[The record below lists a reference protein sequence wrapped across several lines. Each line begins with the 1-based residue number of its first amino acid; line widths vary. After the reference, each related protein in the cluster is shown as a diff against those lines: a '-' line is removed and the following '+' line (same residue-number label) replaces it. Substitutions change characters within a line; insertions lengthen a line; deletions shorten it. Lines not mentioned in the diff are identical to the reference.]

1 MSETDATDPMARYS
15 ALLRVSR
22 TLAMHRSNAEL
33 FRVLA
38 SELHKVVPF
47 DYLALILHDA
57 PSDEM
62 RLVVLEPD
70 NAPAPP
76 FRTRPVDDHG
86 PAAVAWLTQ
95 KPVVVPVPADGEVSP
110 MFEFVRG
117 LGGQITCFL
126 PLTTVHG
133 RIGVLAFASTR
144 STAYPDETVDFME
157 KVAAHVA
164 VAVDNGINF
173 DRAQQFAKELA
184 YERDR
189 LRLLLDVNNA
199 LVSELDYP
207 SVFEALSQA
216 LQRLVDHDHASLC
229 VLDRDMQVLRL
240 QIIFDGRKGVSHPN
254 VSLSIDSAPCGQ
266 TLRTARPAVY
276 RRGEP
281 GELTAA
287 EAAVFGL
294 EGLESVCC
302 IPLVTRHGAIGTLN
316 LGSRQ
321 KETFTA
327 SDVELLAQAG
337 VQISI
342 ALENALAHQQ
352 LTERHD
358 RLAEDNAYLS
368 DEILVQHK
376 FGEIVGSSR
385 ALRGVLTSV
394 STVAPTDATVL
405 VLGETGTG
413 KELVARAIHRL
424 STRRDKPFVRL
435 SGAALPPGL
444 LESELFGYEKG
455 AFTGANSSRMGRI
468 ELANHGTLFLDEVG
482 DIPADLQPKLLRVLQ
497 EREFERLGSTQT
509 RHVDVRLI
517 AATNRDL
524 QAMVE
529 EGIFRADLYYRLN
542 VFPIK
547 IPSLRDRR
555 DDIPA
560 LARHFTE
567 RFARRLHRPT
577 PSIPGPAMDA
587 LRNWDWPGNI
597 RELENVIERAVIL
610 SPASD
615 LRVPLEDLRRK
626 DGRRAI
632 TGGGRTPGGPTLEES
647 ERETI
652 LRALR
657 ESGGIVAGPDGAAA
671 RLGVKRTTLQS
682 MMRKLGIRR
691 PSY

>member
-1 MSETDATDPMARYS
+1 
-15 ALLRVSR
+15 
-22 TLAMHRSNAEL
+22 
-33 FRVLA
+33 
-38 SELHKVVPF
+38 
-47 DYLALILHDA
+47 
-57 PSDEM
+57 
-62 RLVVLEPD
+62 
-70 NAPAPP
+70 
-76 FRTRPVDDHG
+76 
-86 PAAVAWLTQ
+86 
-95 KPVVVPVPADGEVSP
+95 
-110 MFEFVRG
+110 
-117 LGGQITCFL
+117 
-126 PLTTVHG
+126 
-133 RIGVLAFASTR
+133 
-144 STAYPDETVDFME
+144 
-157 KVAAHVA
+157 
-164 VAVDNGINF
+164 
-173 DRAQQFAKELA
+173 
-184 YERDR
+184 
-189 LRLLLDVNNA
+189 
-199 LVSELDYP
+199 
-207 SVFEALSQA
+207 
-216 LQRLVDHDHASLC
+216 
-229 VLDRDMQVLRL
+229 
-240 QIIFDGRKGVSHPN
+240 
-254 VSLSIDSAPCGQ
+254 
-266 TLRTARPAVY
+266 
-276 RRGEP
+276 
-281 GELTAA
+281 
-287 EAAVFGL
+287 VFGL